1 MTKTPDEIMA
11 VHLLNG
17 GKMLSEMCPECGAP
31 LFEKDGR
38 KLCVVCAERQTEETD
53 AGNKAGKTAVPAGKN
68 AAGKQTAENVPA
80 IRAEAVHKEDAD
92 RITVITP
99 SYAKGEQS
107 GFASPDLDDLIAVLT
122 ARAKEETD
130 PERCL
135 TLIECIRTAAEAKT
149 ILARLS

>member
-1 MTKTPDEIMA
+1 MA

-68 AAGKQTAENVPA
+68 AAGENVPA
-80 IRAEAVHKEDAD
+80 IRAEAVHKEDSS

-99 SYAKGEQS
+99 SYAKGEPS
-107 GFASPDLDDLIAVLT
+107 GFASPDLDELIAVLT
-122 ARAKEETD
+122 ARAKAETD

-135 TLIECIRTAAEAKT
+135 TFIECIRTAAEAKT

>member
-1 MTKTPDEIMA
+1 MA

-38 KLCVVCAERQTEETD
+38 KLCVVCAERQTEENSTEKN
-53 AGNKAGKTAVPAGKN
+53 GTGKTTVSASAGS
-68 AAGKQTAENVPA
+68 AASGIKAQ
-80 IRAEAVHKEDAD
+80 AVHKEDAD
-92 RITVITP
+92 HITVITP
-99 SYAKGEQS
+99 SYAKGEQP
-107 GFASPDLDDLIAVLT
+107 GFASPDLDDLIASLT
-122 ARAKEETD
+122 ARAKAETD
-130 PERCL
+130 PNRCL

>member
-31 LFEKDGR
+31 LFEKDSR
-38 KLCVVCAERQTEETD
+38 KICVVCAERQKEE
-53 AGNKAGKTAVPAGKN
+53 NEAGKTAVPAGKN
-68 AAGKQTAENVPA
+68 AAGENVPA
-80 IRAEAVHKEDAD
+80 IRAEAVHKEDSS

-99 SYAKGEQS
+99 SYAKGEPS
-107 GFASPDLDDLIAVLT
+107 GFASPDLDDLIASLT
-122 ARAKEETD
+122 ARAKAETD

>member
-1 MTKTPDEIMA
+1 MA

-68 AAGKQTAENVPA
+68 AAGENAPV

-107 GFASPDLDDLIAVLT
+107 GFASPDLDDLIASLT

>member
-38 KLCVVCAERQTEETD
+38 KLCVVCAERQKEETE
-53 AGNKAGKTAVPAGKN
+53 AGNKAGNTAAPAGKN
-68 AAGKQTAENVPA
+68 AAGKQTAENAPG
-80 IRAEAVHKEDAD
+80 IRAEAVYKEDAD

-99 SYAKGEQS
+99 SYAKGEHS
-107 GFASPDLDDLIAVLT
+107 GFASPDLDDLITSLT
-122 ARAKEETD
+122 ARAKAETD
-130 PERCL
+130 PNRCL

>member
-31 LFEKDGR
+31 LFEKEGR
-38 KLCVVCAERQTEETD
+38 KICVVCAERQTEE
-53 AGNKAGKTAVPAGKN
+53 NEAGKTAAPA
-68 AAGKQTAENVPA
+68 AAGNAPV
-80 IRAEAVHKEDAD
+80 IRAEAVHKEDSS
-92 RITVITP
+92 RIAVITP

-107 GFASPDLDDLIAVLT
+107 GFASPDLDDLIASLT
-122 ARAKEETD
+122 ARAKAETD
-130 PERCL
+130 PGRCL

>member
-38 KLCVVCAERQTEETD
+38 KICVVCAERQVEKNET
-53 AGNKAGKTAVPAGKN
+53 GNPDVPTAIVN
-68 AAGKQTAENVPA
+68 ASGIK
-80 IRAEAVHKEDAD
+80 AEAVHKEDTG
-92 RITVITP
+92 RIAVITP
-99 SYAKGEQS
+99 SYAKGKES
-107 GFASPDLDDLIAVLT
+107 GFTSPDLDDLIASLT
-122 ARAKEETD
+122 ARAKAETD